1 MKYIKLCS
9 IILLSI
15 ILSIAGTFYIP
26 SALNQVCAI
35 NKNKAL
41 SDKELQKLFP
51 DANFRNTIT
60 RNFKHQEITLNKIAS
75 LSGELNANNEN
86 IEDLTYDILG
96 NAFVGNLFDI
106 SNDIDNTSQN
116 LVAYL
121 ELEDIKKLSKKHKD
135 NIEEK

>member
-1 MKYIKLCS
+1 MQNMKEYIYS
-9 IILLSI
+9 INNYYWNYFFRKYFFVFLF
-15 ILSIAGTFYIP
+15 TFKK
-26 SALNQVCAI
+26 QQDKQ
-35 NKNKAL
+35 NK
-41 SDKELQKLFP
+41 S
-51 DANFRNTIT
+51 
-60 RNFKHQEITLNKIAS
+60 
-75 LSGELNANNEN
+75 

-121 ELEDIKKLSKKHKD
+121 ELEDIKKLSKKHKG

>member
-1 MKYIKLCS
+1 M
-9 IILLSI
+9 
-15 ILSIAGTFYIP
+15 
-26 SALNQVCAI
+26 
-35 NKNKAL
+35 KNK
-41 SDKELQKLFP
+41 DKQ
-51 DANFRNTIT
+51 
-60 RNFKHQEITLNKIAS
+60 NKS
-75 LSGELNANNEN
+75 

-121 ELEDIKKLSKKHKD
+121 ELEDIKKKKKKHKG

>member
-1 MKYIKLCS
+1 M
-9 IILLSI
+9 
-15 ILSIAGTFYIP
+15 
-26 SALNQVCAI
+26 
-35 NKNKAL
+35 KNK
-41 SDKELQKLFP
+41 DKQ
-51 DANFRNTIT
+51 
-60 RNFKHQEITLNKIAS
+60 NK
-75 LSGELNANNEN
+75 G

-121 ELEDIKKLSKKHKD
+121 ELEDIKKLIKKHKG

>member
-1 MKYIKLCS
+1 M
-9 IILLSI
+9 
-15 ILSIAGTFYIP
+15 
-26 SALNQVCAI
+26 
-35 NKNKAL
+35 KNK
-41 SDKELQKLFP
+41 DKQ
-51 DANFRNTIT
+51 
-60 RNFKHQEITLNKIAS
+60 NKS
-75 LSGELNANNEN
+75 

-121 ELEDIKKLSKKHKD
+121 ELKKKKKLSKKHKG

>member
-1 MKYIKLCS
+1 M
-9 IILLSI
+9 
-15 ILSIAGTFYIP
+15 
-26 SALNQVCAI
+26 
-35 NKNKAL
+35 KNK
-41 SDKELQKLFP
+41 DKQ
-51 DANFRNTIT
+51 
-60 RNFKHQEITLNKIAS
+60 NKS
-75 LSGELNANNEN
+75 

-121 ELEDIKKLSKKHKD
+121 ELEDIKILSKKHKG

>member
-1 MKYIKLCS
+1 MKKKDK
-9 IILLSI
+9 
-15 ILSIAGTFYIP
+15 
-26 SALNQVCAI
+26 Q
-35 NKNKAL
+35 NK
-41 SDKELQKLFP
+41 S
-51 DANFRNTIT
+51 
-60 RNFKHQEITLNKIAS
+60 
-75 LSGELNANNEN
+75 

-121 ELEDIKKLSKKHKD
+121 ELEDIKKLIKKHKG

>member
-1 MKYIKLCS
+1 M
-9 IILLSI
+9 
-15 ILSIAGTFYIP
+15 
-26 SALNQVCAI
+26 
-35 NKNKAL
+35 KNK
-41 SDKELQKLFP
+41 DKQ
-51 DANFRNTIT
+51 
-60 RNFKHQEITLNKIAS
+60 
-75 LSGELNANNEN
+75 NNS

-121 ELEDIKKLSKKHKD
+121 ELEDIKKLIKKHKG

>member
-1 MKYIKLCS
+1 M
-9 IILLSI
+9 
-15 ILSIAGTFYIP
+15 
-26 SALNQVCAI
+26 
-35 NKNKAL
+35 KNK
-41 SDKELQKLFP
+41 DKQ
-51 DANFRNTIT
+51 
-60 RNFKHQEITLNKIAS
+60 NKS
-75 LSGELNANNEN
+75 

-121 ELEDIKKLSKKHKD
+121 ELADIKKLSKKHKG